1 MPLKIIYNVLLP
13 LLLGAFLYISFR
25 STTIRMFD
33 WFEFIGIEQFT
44 NLIRISFHPIKSSL
58 PTWIYY
64 SLPDG
69 LWMYSFSSVYLLIW
83 RKEIG
88 NGKYWLLIP
97 LITGCLFEILQGLK
111 LFEGTF
117 DPIDLSLCLLALM
130 LSIIT
135 NFYIQKN
142 EKQKQIF

>member
-1 MPLKIIYNVLLP
+1 
-13 LLLGAFLYISFR
+13 
-25 STTIRMFD
+25 MFD
-33 WFEFIGIEQFT
+33 WFEFIGIEKLT

-69 LWMYSFSSVYLLIW
+69 LWTYSFSSVYLLIW

-88 NGKYWLLIP
+88 NGEYWLLIP

-117 DPIDLSLCLLALM
+117 DPVDLILSLLALI
-130 LSIIT
+130 LSIII
-135 NFYIQKN
+135 NSIIQKN